1 MMFLIWI
8 ILLLVAIASPLKL
21 QVVLFIINLIISDP
35 IPFVDEIIQVAF
47 IIRKIFKVKI
57 YLAVE

>member
-1 MMFLIWI
+1 MTLIISI
-8 ILLLVAIASPLKL
+8 ILLLVAIVSPLKV